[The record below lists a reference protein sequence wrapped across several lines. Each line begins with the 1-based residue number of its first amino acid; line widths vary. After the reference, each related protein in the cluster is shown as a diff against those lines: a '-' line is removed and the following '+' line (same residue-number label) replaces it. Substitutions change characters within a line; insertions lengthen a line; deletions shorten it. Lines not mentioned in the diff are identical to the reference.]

1 MTSSSL
7 TYSTI
12 LKALFPFLFQL
23 TDRRRKVVGNNVFLT
38 SNFFLLWKRII
49 NIIYIYIFTEF
60 NFTEFNFL
68 SFSEKKKGQNGREMR
83 VKMGIRYKYIS
94 RTNERAYSIKI
105 EENSYTREAQYNT
118 YLNVISNY
126 HLLILFFRVD
136 ALQLYLSLN

>member
-1 MTSSSL
+1 LYSHHKYTTQFVTSLQYTLHNHFIKSSQYMTSSSL

-60 NFTEFNFL
+60 NFTEFNFAD
-68 SFSEKKKGQNGREMR
+68 FGPIRE
-83 VKMGIRYKYIS
+83 
-94 RTNERAYSIKI
+94 IKF
-105 EENSYTREAQYNT
+105 RE
-118 YLNVISNY
+118 I
-126 HLLILFFRVD
+126 
-136 ALQLYLSLN
+136 